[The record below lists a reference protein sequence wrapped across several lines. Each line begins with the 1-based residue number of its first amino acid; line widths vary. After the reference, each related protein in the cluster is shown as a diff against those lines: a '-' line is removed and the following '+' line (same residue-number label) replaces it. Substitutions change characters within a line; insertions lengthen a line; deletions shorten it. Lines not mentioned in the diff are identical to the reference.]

1 LQSKLR
7 ESMASFSSRRYLFLL
22 LEVLFITFLYVS
34 AFLPETEGLAGDNVV
49 EVNRSQREF
58 DYFALSLQWPGTYCR
73 GTRHCCSKNACC
85 RGSNSPTQFTI

>member
-1 LQSKLR
+1 
-7 ESMASFSSRRYLFLL
+7 MASRRSLL
-22 LEVLFITFLYVS
+22 LLLLLQVLFATVLSVS
-34 AFLPETEGLAGDNVV
+34 AYLPETGRLAGDDVV

-85 RGSNSPTQFTI
+85 RGYVYMFL